1 MKSNILKVRR
11 KSEITEAS
19 SDAPPPAS
27 WPSLIEPAELDP
39 VVTTDPDPDS
49 TIVQA
54 TASWTTPT
62 ATVTLVFMAAD
73 VQDSATAPDS
83 GYEIIKEVPGVD
95 ETFEDLGLG
104 SVYAGLFGF
113 FIPSDAGRYVPYRIK
128 FVDEYA
134 REQIVK
140 TDVGIIVSS

>member
-1 MKSNILKVRR
+1 MKSNILKVMR
-11 KSEITEAS
+11 KSEIVEAS
-19 SDAPPPAS
+19 EDPTAS
-27 WPSLIEPAELDP
+27 WPSLIGLAELFP
-39 VVTTDPDPDS
+39 VVTTDPGQDS

-62 ATVTLVFMAAD
+62 SAVTLVFMAGA

-104 SVYAGLFGF
+104 SVYSGFFGF
-113 FIPSDAGRYVPYRIK
+113 FVPGDAGRYVPYRIK
-128 FVDEYA
+128 FVDEYD